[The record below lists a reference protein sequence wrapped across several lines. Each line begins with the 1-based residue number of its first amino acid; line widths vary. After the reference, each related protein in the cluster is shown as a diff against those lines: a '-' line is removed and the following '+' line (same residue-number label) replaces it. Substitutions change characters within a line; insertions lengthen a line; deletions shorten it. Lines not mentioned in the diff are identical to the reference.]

1 MKIVWEGLN
10 TWYSTQQLYFVE
22 PEPEGKFYFLEPDF
36 SHTVDVW
43 HTDSINSSKL
53 SRHILFIQYNK
64 AQKYYP
70 EKIMAEIQFL
80 PKMG

>member
-1 MKIVWEGLN
+1 MYDTLIL
-10 TWYSTQQLYFVE
+10 LI
-22 PEPEGKFYFLEPDF
+22 PP
-36 SHTVDVW
+36 
-43 HTDSINSSKL
+43 KL